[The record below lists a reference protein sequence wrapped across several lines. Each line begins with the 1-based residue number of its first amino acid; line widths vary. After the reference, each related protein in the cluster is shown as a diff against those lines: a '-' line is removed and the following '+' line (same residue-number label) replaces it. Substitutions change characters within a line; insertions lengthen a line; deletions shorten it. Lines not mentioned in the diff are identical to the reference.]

1 MTRPWRCALLQM
13 RVTVCRRRGSQTA
26 ALGGPAAP
34 VPLPA
39 VTLTAWRVCRNVP
52 IVTRRPDITGILA
65 NTNQLRPG
73 DTW

>member
-26 ALGGPAAP
+26 AMGGPAVP
-34 VPLPA
+34 VPPPA

-52 IVTRRPDITGILA
+52 IVTRRLDIIITLA
-65 NTNQLRPG
+65 STSLPRLG
-73 DTW
+73 DT

>member
-26 ALGGPAAP
+26 AMGAPAVP
-34 VPLPA
+34 VPPPA

-52 IVTRRPDITGILA
+52 IVTRRLGIMGILA
-65 NTNQLRPG
+65 STSLPRPG
-73 DTW
+73 DT